1 MEAILI
7 ESVDPI
13 LGEFQGH
20 VASDTKRFDLYD
32 LLVESFSAKI
42 IADIGKFVRLRW
54 IGNAIPVVLDDMW
67 ERLGL
72 KRQLNSSFLINFED
86 GQLLCL
92 VEIVYNS
99 FILSSTNN
107 SALLGYRV
115 FMLDLEVL
123 IEFDDLVCD
132 GKFLVHDCVFA
143 LAASRIW
150 IVVL

>member
-1 MEAILI
+1 METILI
-7 ESVDPI
+7 KSVDPI

-86 GQLLCL
+86 GQLLC
-92 VEIVYNS
+92 
-99 FILSSTNN
+99 
-107 SALLGYRV
+107 
-115 FMLDLEVL
+115 
-123 IEFDDLVCD
+123 
-132 GKFLVHDCVFA
+132 
-143 LAASRIW
+143 
-150 IVVL
+150 